1 MKVFRVIQS
10 FFIIFIVLPFA
21 FSIQNNDKKELTL
34 SKNAS
39 IQTKQVNDQRAQIRT
54 QNLKQAH
61 KSNYLFNNLIRKNT
75 FRFKE
80 KSTRQR
86 NHMYSVDYTSLSRNI
101 SFYISKSNEC
111 SVRVNDTVTYN
122 LLTQTNLVEHMLLH
136 NNAESIEPRGVY
148 SDNLQINFFTF
159 NKKLNIFEA
168 YYANPKNNTKY
179 AINYEYD
186 ANNLIKRNIVVNQ
199 TNDTNNNLNE
209 TKSYNSFIWKMVNQ
223 NYMKQNETFH
233 IEIEFDLGKRF
244 IDEKIEFSLNFTKV
258 VDEKRAKVK
267 YIWDGIVDS
276 QDVVVLKVKFPLY
289 FSKCKALKLNFG
301 MILIGSIFIMFLIG
315 MLYFIVSTILLE
327 KL

>member
-1 MKVFRVIQS
+1 MKIFRVIQS
-10 FFIIFIVLPFA
+10 FFIIFIVFPFA
-21 FSIQNNDKKELTL
+21 FSIQLKL
-34 SKNAS
+34 SKNS
-39 IQTKQVNDQRAQIRT
+39 NIQTKQVNAHKNQTKIK
-54 QNLKQAH
+54 NLNLPH
-61 KSNYLFNNLIRKNT
+61 KSNYLFNNLIRKNA

-80 KSTRQR
+80 KSTRQQ

-111 SVRVNDTVTYN
+111 SVRVNDTVSYS
-122 LLTQTNLVEHMLLH
+122 LLAQTNLVEHMLLH

-159 NKKLNIFEA
+159 NKKLNIFEV
-168 YYANPKNNTKY
+168 YYANPKNNINY
-179 AINYEYD
+179 SINYEYD

-199 TNDTNNNLNE
+199 MNDTNNE

-223 NYMKQNETFH
+223 NYMRQNETFH
-233 IEIEFDLGKRF
+233 IEVEFDLGKRF
-244 IDEKIEFSLNFTKV
+244 IDEKVEFSLNFTKI
-258 VDEKRAKVK
+258 VDEKRSKVK